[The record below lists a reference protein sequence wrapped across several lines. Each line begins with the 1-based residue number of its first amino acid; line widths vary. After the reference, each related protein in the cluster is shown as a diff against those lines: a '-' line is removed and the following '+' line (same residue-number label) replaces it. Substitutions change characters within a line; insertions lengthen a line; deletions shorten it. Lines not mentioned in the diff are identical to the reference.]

1 MYKKVRNVIRYRDVA
16 LICLFA
22 SAFFLS
28 FSGLRRPHFFSMTA
42 TIIGMILLLIF
53 LIICLA
59 FWRCPNCRKRLP
71 LRFEKDD
78 DFNYTYV
85 CPHCQ
90 ARFFDDGTM
99 EEENEENLS

>member
-22 SAFFLS
+22 SAFFLPLS
-28 FSGLRRPHFFSMTA
+28 RWSRTHLSTTG
-42 TIIGMILLLIF
+42 TIIGIILLLIF
-53 LIICLA
+53 LVICLV

-99 EEENEENLS
+99 EEKKEENRS